1 MKPQALSQA
10 GPAVYAKVRLLM
22 LNNKVLIN
30 VAPVSAGCTDINPE
44 KIAADVLECRKAG
57 AAMVHLHVRDR
68 KGQLTADTGLLNE
81 TLKLIRAQSDIIIE
95 VSTGGVSNLTIEE
108 RCAPIALDLVEACSL
123 NVGSTNLGEAVYVN
137 KPADVRYCVEQLLQY
152 HKIPEVETFEIGHS
166 YQTGLLMQQ
175 YDMVRPVLFS
185 VVLGHGGE
193 APATPQALAAMLSML
208 PPESIWGI
216 THAHRQDFGII
227 AAALGMGAVTVRVGF
242 EDSDYLDP
250 QTRRGPR
257 LPAHWILSRHTSP
270 LSLSLQ
276 ESSDRA
282 LLISAALR
290 RCSLCFF
297 CLLNV

>member
-208 PPESIWGI
+208 
-216 THAHRQDFGII
+216 
-227 AAALGMGAVTVRVGF
+227 VTVRVGF

-250 QTRRGPR
+250 QTRVKTN
-257 LPAHWILSRHTSP
+257 AP
-270 LSLSLQ
+270 LVAKAAQLI
-276 ESSDRA
+276 RA
-282 LLISAALR
+282 MDKEVMTPDEARAFLHIGY
-290 RCSLCFF
+290 
-297 CLLNV
+297 

>member
-250 QTRRGPR
+250 QTRVKTN
-257 LPAHWILSRHTSP
+257 AP
-270 LSLSLQ
+270 LVAKAAQLI
-276 ESSDRA
+276 RA
-282 LLISAALR
+282 MDKEVMTPDEARAFLHIGY
-290 RCSLCFF
+290 
-297 CLLNV
+297 